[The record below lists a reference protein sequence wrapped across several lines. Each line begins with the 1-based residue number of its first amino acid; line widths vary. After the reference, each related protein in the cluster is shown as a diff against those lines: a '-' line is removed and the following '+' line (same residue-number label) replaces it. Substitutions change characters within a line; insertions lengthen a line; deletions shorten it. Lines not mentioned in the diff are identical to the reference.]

1 MRVLKS
7 ILLILCS
14 LFIVTNCEK
23 DDICANSTL
32 TTPRMVVNFK
42 DIVVQEN
49 LKTVNNLL
57 VQGVGNEAVLTGYNS
72 VDVAEV
78 LLPLKIDV
86 PNIEITTQ
94 YELIKDFNEVDDN
107 GTPNDPNDD
116 IELANSDII
125 TIKYVVKEIYVS
137 PACGYKIQYENVS
150 IMVEPDADNWIL
162 LTEPSIDNLIIRDET
177 ITHYNLFH

>member
-23 DDICANSTL
+23 DDICANTTL

-86 PNIEITTQ
+86 PNIEITTPNNPPW
-94 YELIKDFNEVDDN
+94 KDI
-107 GTPNDPNDD
+107 PPYDPNDD

-150 IMVEPDADNWIL
+150 ILVEPDADNWIL
-162 LTEPSIDNLIIRDET
+162 LTDPSIDNLIIRDET